1 MSETRTPRLAVSP
14 ELQKARDGIEI
25 LRDMILA
32 TAHGQTHRE
41 AMHAAILDIAPFLE
55 ERSEP
60 AAASVPLL
68 IDQLADRLE
77 DWAQN
82 EEMIDQF
89 FLAGRAHMSVM
100 IATRLVIAGIAGAL
114 LAGILRDIG
123 IAHLVLGG
131 IFGLWINAYMRRA
144 EIALAGEREGR

>member
-1 MSETRTPRLAVSP
+1 
-14 ELQKARDGIEI
+14 
-25 LRDMILA
+25 
-32 TAHGQTHRE
+32 
-41 AMHAAILDIAPFLE
+41 
-55 ERSEP
+55 
-60 AAASVPLL
+60 
-68 IDQLADRLE
+68 
-77 DWAQN
+77 
-82 EEMIDQF
+82 
-89 FLAGRAHMSVM
+89 MSVM